1 MSVSYIPD
9 ESPFADRTALEQW
22 ARENLDELRNDDHSV
37 TYVSVTTDSVADGA
51 FTQLYWTGE
60 HQPEEYTASWNRLFA
75 LDNQSLIRSFGASPP
90 NLRFTELGLDSAVIT
105 VFDNLSNQILGDKA
119 IVQYS
124 KLLSDDYTRTSFSV
138 FISLSE
144 YQWSPQTN
152 ILRIAALSGFTGPS
166 LNLMNDKQPGDY
178 IRIYEDDDNI
188 LECRVISSFN
198 GDNMISYTVAPL
210 TITGSFLNNV

>member
-51 FTQLYWTGE
+51 FTQLYWIGE
-60 HQPEEYTASWNRLFA
+60 HQPEEYTASWTRLFA
-75 LDNQSLIRSFGASPP
+75 LDNQSFIRSFGASPP
-90 NLRFTELGLDSAVIT
+90 DPRLRELGLESAGVT
-105 VFDNLSNQILGDKA
+105 VFDNLSNTILGDKA
-119 IVQYS
+119 NVQYS
-124 KLLSDDYTRTSFSV
+124 KLLSDDYTRSSFSV

-152 ILRIAALSGFTGPS
+152 TLRIAAVSGVTGVS
-166 LNLMNDKQPGDY
+166 LNLLRDKRSGDC

-188 LECRVISSFN
+188 LECRVISLLN
-198 GDNMISYTVAPL
+198 GDNMVSYTVEPL
-210 TITGSFLNNV
+210 TVTGSFLNNV